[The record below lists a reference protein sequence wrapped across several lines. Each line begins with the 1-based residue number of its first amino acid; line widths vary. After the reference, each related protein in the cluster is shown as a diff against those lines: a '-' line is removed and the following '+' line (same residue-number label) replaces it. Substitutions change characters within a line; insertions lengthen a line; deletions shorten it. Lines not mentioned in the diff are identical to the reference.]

1 MIDVHGMDAAGIA
14 RGNARA
20 AALAGAITMAKR
32 WIHVLT
38 AIQQQQRAAAAPP
51 KRTDPGGIE

>member
-14 RGNARA
+14 GGNARA
-20 AALAGAITMAKR
+20 AAVAGAITMAKR

-38 AIQQQQRAAAAPP
+38 AIQQQQRAATAPP
-51 KRTDPGGIE
+51 KRTDQGGVG